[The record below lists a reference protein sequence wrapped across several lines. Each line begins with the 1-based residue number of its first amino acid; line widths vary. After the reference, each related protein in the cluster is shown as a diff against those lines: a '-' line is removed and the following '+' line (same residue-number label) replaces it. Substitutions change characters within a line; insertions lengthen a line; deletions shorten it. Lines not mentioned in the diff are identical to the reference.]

1 MLAKIGYS
9 TCHLEIT
16 VNFTK
21 YNPESYTSVILV
33 KSVLFW
39 LMGLLACMTIL
50 THIAQVSGITFKT
63 YAHTA
68 LFITLAM
75 ALLVWQFFR
84 EQYKTVIRYDLDTL
98 FFLAVICFGGAFLAS
113 FFNTGAA
120 KISSDLFYYVPNA
133 VYHLQ
138 NPDSPMDFAIH
149 YIETGGEPFSSYF
162 GATSLSFEYV
172 QAVISYFFEIP
183 YLSTFFLLSPVLL
196 GCLIPATLFY
206 LVCQFVSPKPAIVG
220 TVFAIA
226 VILLLG
232 ETPRTPGTWSFPN
245 IYSGKVFLMS
255 IGIPLFAAATIN
267 FFRTSSPS
275 DWKLIFVV
283 TTAMVGATTSSMV
296 ILPTL
301 AVVLVAAYAAVSDNH
316 KIFIK
321 NLLGYLLS
329 SSYLIVYILAT
340 LTFFNIQSIG
350 ANSPVNE
357 DFPVTFW
364 GHAGF
369 LFEKSGPATPI
380 ALIGSTIVALLM
392 TSGTT
397 RKFILAWIAASI
409 VLFLN
414 PIVAPFVI
422 KYLTTPNIYWR
433 LFYIYPFPLL
443 LGVTGAKFF
452 EYTSRFSKPVRSG
465 LISSMI
471 FVLFISHFVPFTTSV
486 LYLRTE
492 FGWPRYKMPPE
503 VEKQA
508 VALIAATP
516 PGPMLAPLPLGG
528 VIAML
533 SSKYPQMRIF
543 NEAER
548 VWFGE
553 RGMGDEMDRRICASD
568 FLTGDEPDCFSAFQ
582 ALLGYTNLRSVVITK
597 SATLDPDVSNALNEN
612 GFTNHRTV
620 DNLLVYW
627 K

>member
-1 MLAKIGYS
+1 M
-9 TCHLEIT
+9 
-16 VNFTK
+16 NFTK
-21 YNPESYTSVILV
+21 DIPESYASVVIV
-33 KSVLFW
+33 KSALFW
-39 LMGLLACMTIL
+39 LMSVLACMTVL
-50 THIAQVSGITFKT
+50 THFAQVFGIDFKI
-63 YAHTA
+63 YAYASLVFLVVMSFLTRYFFWENYRHVTRNDWTTLLFLIVVSLGSA
-68 LFITLAM
+68 LI
-75 ALLVWQFFR
+75 
-84 EQYKTVIRYDLDTL
+84 
-98 FFLAVICFGGAFLAS
+98 AS
-113 FFNTGAA
+113 FFNTGAT

-138 NPDSPMDFAIH
+138 NPDSPMDFVIH
-149 YIETGGEPFSSYF
+149 YIETGGEPFLSYL
-162 GATSLSFEYV
+162 GATSLPFEYA

-183 YLSTFFLLSPVLL
+183 YLSTFFLFSPALL
-196 GCLIPATLFY
+196 GCVLPIALFY
-206 LVCQFVSPKPAIVG
+206 LVCQFTDPKSAVVG
-220 TVFAIA
+220 AVLAIA

-232 ETPRTPGTWSFPN
+232 ETPRTPGTWSLPHVY
-245 IYSGKVFLMS
+245 IGKVFFMS

-267 FFRTSSPS
+267 FFRTSSRS
-275 DWKLIFVV
+275 DWTLLFVV
-283 TTAMVGATTSSMV
+283 TTAMAGSTTSTMA

-301 AVVLVAAYAAVSDNH
+301 AVVLVVACAAVSDDH

-321 NLLGYLLS
+321 NFWGYILS
-329 SSYLIVYILAT
+329 SSYLIVLILAT
-340 LTFFNIQSIG
+340 LTFVNIQSVS
-350 ANSPVNE
+350 ASSPVNE
-357 DFPVTFW
+357 DFPVTFL

-369 LFEKSGPATPI
+369 FFEKSGPATPI
-380 ALIGSTIVALLM
+380 ALIGSTMSALLL
-392 TSGTT
+392 TSGIV

-443 LGVTGAKFF
+443 LGITGAKLF
-452 EYTSRFSKPVRSG
+452 EYTSQLSKPVRSG
-465 LISSMI
+465 LITGMI
-471 FVLFISHFVPFTTSV
+471 LMLFISHFVPFTTSV

-508 VALIAATP
+508 VSLIATTP

-548 VWFGE
+548 LWFGE
-553 RGMGDEMDRRICASD
+553 RGMGDEIDRRICASG
-568 FLTGDEPDCFSAFQ
+568 FLTGDEPGCFPAFQ
-582 ALLGYTNLRSVVITK
+582 ALLGYTNLRSVVIVK
-597 SATLDPDVSNALNEN
+597 SVTLDPDVASALNEN

>member
-1 MLAKIGYS
+1 M
-9 TCHLEIT
+9 
-16 VNFTK
+16 NFTK
-21 YNPESYTSVILV
+21 NIPESYVSVAIV

-39 LMGLLACMTIL
+39 LMSVLACMTVL
-50 THIAQVSGITFKT
+50 THLAQVFGITFKI
-63 YAHTA
+63 YAYA
-68 LFITLAM
+68 S
-75 ALLVWQFFR
+75 
-84 EQYKTVIRYDLDTL
+84 L
-98 FFLAVICFGGAFLAS
+98 FFFIAMSLSATYFFQENYRHITRNDWATLLFVIVISLGGAFIAS
-113 FFNTGAA
+113 FFNTGPN

-138 NPDSPMDFAIH
+138 NPDLPMGFAIH
-149 YIETGGEPFSSYF
+149 YIETGSEPFLSYF
-162 GATSLSFEYV
+162 GATSLPFEYV
-172 QAVISYFFEIP
+172 HAVIAFFLGIP
-183 YLSTFFLLSPVLL
+183 YLSAFFIFSPALL
-196 GCLIPATLFY
+196 GCLLPITLYY
-206 LVCQFVSPKPAIVG
+206 LISQFISPRSAAVG
-220 TVFAIA
+220 VLFAIA

-232 ETPRTPGTWSFPN
+232 ETPRTPGTWSLPHVY
-245 IYSGKVFLMS
+245 IGKVFLIS

-267 FFRTSSPS
+267 FFRTSSLS

-283 TTAMVGATTSSMV
+283 TTAMAGATTSSMV

-301 AVVLVAAYAAVSDNH
+301 AVVLVVACAAVSDDH

-340 LTFFNIQSIG
+340 LTFFNIQSIS
-350 ANSPVNE
+350 ASSPVNE

-369 LFEKSGPATPI
+369 FFEKSGPATPI
-380 ALIGSTIVALLM
+380 ALIGSTISALLM
-392 TSGTT
+392 TSGIV

-414 PIVAPFVI
+414 PIVAPFII

-443 LGVTGAKFF
+443 LGMTGAKLF

-465 LISSMI
+465 LISGMI
-471 FVLFISHFVPFTTSV
+471 FMLFISHFVPFTTSV

-492 FGWPRYKMPPE
+492 FGWPRYKMPVE

-568 FLTGDEPDCFSAFQ
+568 FLTGDEPDCFPAFQ
-582 ALLGYTNLRSVVITK
+582 ALLGYTNLRSVVIAK
-597 SATLDPDVSNALNEN
+597 SATLDSQVSSALNEN
-612 GFTNHRTV
+612 GFTNHREV
-620 DNLLVYW
+620 NDLLVYW